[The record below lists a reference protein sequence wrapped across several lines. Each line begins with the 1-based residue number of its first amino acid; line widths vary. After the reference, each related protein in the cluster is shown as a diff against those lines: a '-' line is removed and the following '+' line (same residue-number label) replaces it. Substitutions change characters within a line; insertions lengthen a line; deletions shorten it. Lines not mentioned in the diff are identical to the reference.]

1 MLKTRDLTLDRLFE
15 PVFAP
20 VNLEVKAG
28 ELWLLSGANGRGKT
42 TLIRLLAGLLTPSTG
57 TVALCSGVSYL
68 GHQLGVKDDLTVAEN
83 LRFYSALAGTEP
95 ETVGAA
101 IERLGLRG
109 LEQQAARTLSAGQR
123 KRCALARLLLHP
135 QPLWLLDEPYANLD
149 ADGIDQVDELIREQL
164 AQGGACVLSTH
175 GALRPASLPYQELAL
190 QAPVYVP

>member
-1 MLKTRDLTLDRLFE
+1 MLQARDLTLERLFE

-20 VNLEVKAG
+20 VNLDVAGG

-42 TLIRLLAGLLTPSTG
+42 TLIRLFAGLLRPSTG
-57 TVALCSGVSYL
+57 KLTRRVKVSYL

-95 ETVGAA
+95 GTVGAA

-149 ADGIDQVDELIREQL
+149 ADGIHQVDGLIREQL
-164 AQGGACVLSTH
+164 ARGGACVLSTH

-190 QAPVYVP
+190 QAPEYAP